1 MNFVYLIVL
10 GAIIAYCLR
19 IAEKHHL
26 NKYVAFFSAFFFSL
40 IALIYYWYYDRSF
53 SKKELKS

>member
-1 MNFVYLIVL
+1 MNWFYLIIT
-10 GAIIAYCLR
+10 GIIIAYCMK

-26 NKYVAFFSAFFFSL
+26 NKYVAFFTGFLFSV